1 MSARTNTPCAAK
13 KMEVLEKTVAHERG
27 RIYQTGSEGREDQ
40 KKGKEQRLT
49 TREGEKAIANP
60 EEVQVKEDTA
70 QKGSYKT
77 QWVKVWKN
85 LKKGFKWDNQEKDN
99 PNRPKI
105 WENRTTKGC
114 QSPKQPSNQ
123 AGKHCQ
129 PYQHNT
135 KG

>member
-1 MSARTNTPCAAK
+1 MSARTNTPSAAK
-13 KMEVLEKTVAHERG
+13 KMEELEKTVAHERG
-27 RIYQTGSEGREDQ
+27 RIYQTGSKGRKIK

-49 TREGEKAIANP
+49 TREGTKANANP

-85 LKKGFKWDNQEKDN
+85 VKKGFKWDNQEKDN

-105 WENRTTKGC
+105 RE
-114 QSPKQPSNQ
+114 KQDN
-123 AGKHCQ
+123 
-129 PYQHNT
+129 
-135 KG
+135 